1 MKPNPYI
8 PIDCSYYDR
17 LEANAVKKVI
27 CEIVYR
33 STNDAPDI
41 QQQAVITNVFSR
53 NKEEFISL
61 STGEE
66 IRLDRLM
73 SVNGIPNPS
82 FSCAS
87 RQE

>member
-17 LEANAVKKVI
+17 LEANAVKRVI

-33 STNDAPDI
+33 SMDGTAEL
-41 QQQAVITNVFSR
+41 QQSAMITNVFSR

-66 IRLDRLM
+66 IRLDRLI
-73 SVNGIPNPS
+73 SINGIANPS
-82 FSCAS
+82 VSCVIK
-87 RQE
+87 QK